1 MKLLLIRHAESKY
14 NKLVS
19 DTEKS
24 MDLTSDAKKL
34 ILFTKCIKDPE
45 LLDCDISQHGYEQIS
60 QSLAANTEALKH
72 VKVVLVSPM
81 NRALTT
87 AKLMFDPLVQC
98 GQEIKFLVVPHLR
111 EILESQCDIV
121 LSCQDKLHK
130 HPNFDFSLV
139 LEEEKKHGFEWF
151 IHSKLDQYTKQLML
165 KKVQAKENL
174 TDIEKSFALIDFLQ
188 EHLPEYM
195 ELHYEVL
202 HRTIVF
208 KTWLK
213 EFLKQN
219 HYKEG
224 EIALVG
230 HSCYFKLLTGSNF
243 DQHQVPQTCRWLKN
257 CEVYEFHVDL

>member
-24 MDLTSDAKKL
+24 MNLTSDDKRL
-34 ILFTKCIKDPE
+34 ILFTKCIKDPD
-45 LLDCDISQHGYEQIS
+45 LLDCEISQNGCEQIS
-60 QSLAANTEALKH
+60 HSLAVNTDSLRN
-72 VKVVLVSPM
+72 VKLVLVSPM
-81 NRALTT
+81 TRALTT
-87 AKLMFDPLVQC
+87 AKLMFNPLVQC

-111 EILESQCDIV
+111 EVLESQCDIV
-121 LSCQDKLHK
+121 LSCQDKLAK
-130 HPNFDFSLV
+130 YPNFDFSLI
-139 LEEEKKHGFEWF
+139 LEEEKKYGFEWF

-188 EHLPEYM
+188 EHLPEFM
-195 ELHYEVL
+195 ESHHEVL

-219 HYKEG
+219 PYKEG
-224 EIALVG
+224 EIAVVG
-230 HSCYFKLLTGSNF
+230 HSCYFKLLTGSEF
-243 DQHQVPQTCRWLKN
+243 DKHGFPQTCRWLKN
-257 CEVYEFHVDL
+257 CEVFDYHVDL